1 MTAWYERLCGMAV
14 THFSWLAGDLDAFRR
29 KARGNVSDAFI
40 DALNFTGLELEPYEV
55 LLCSYAGALVAALAG
70 LLIDVAIFAMYGF
83 SLGAVGGLTL
93 VLLVAVT
100 LGLPLAA
107 LQFLSEYPKSLA
119 RHMKVH
125 SLGDI
130 PEVLSYIVMYL
141 KLVPNMEDGLRF
153 AARES
158 HTSLGR
164 DMRKLIWDLEIR
176 VYHSVDDAVTAF
188 ADMWGKWSDYLK
200 RALHLVR
207 SAVRENSQDARNMTL
222 NRSLSLVMEG
232 TRSSMTSFA
241 QQLHQPTLVIYSIGV
256 MIPLAL
262 IAMMPAASLVGLRLS
277 LVQIFLLYDIL
288 LPLALFAYI
297 RKVLRSRPAT
307 FNPPSIPDDHPAVEN
322 VNKRANLATAVG
334 IGAAIALPGVVFML
348 LPVFSFEGTLLS
360 FLAKPASQGGLNEY
374 FPVTLFILWG
384 VAAAVGIYCLGT
396 YRPYKKTRD
405 EIKAMEREFADSLYV
420 IGKRITEGKPAED
433 AFQYASQTLKGSKM
447 GSIFARTAFNLTA
460 IRTNLREALFDDE
473 YGSLK
478 HVYSDRI
485 RAVMRLFVEGVQK
498 SHEAA
503 GNAIVKIAEH
513 LKQLQDVEKGIKQS
527 LGTLTST
534 LRSTATLF
542 APMIAGVTLGITK
555 LISVVLGNI
564 DLSGMP
570 EDTPMGALS
579 GISGVS
585 FDVRPEYFVLV
596 IGIYVIELIFLLVR
610 FANGIDEGDDRVE
623 YLYGLG
629 QALPTAVAFFSIVT
643 ILAMALFGKMA

>member
-1 MTAWYERLCGMAV
+1 MTAWYERLCSLAV
-14 THFSWLAGDLDAFRR
+14 QHFSWLAGDLPAFKR
-29 KARGNVSDAFI
+29 KARDSVSEEFI
-40 DALNFTGLELEPYEV
+40 DALNFTGLQVEPYEV
-55 LLCSYAGALVAALAG
+55 LLCSYAGALVATMTAL
-70 LLIDVAIFAMYGF
+70 LLDVLVLAFYGF
-83 SLGAVGGLTL
+83 SIGAAGGLTL

-100 LGLPLAA
+100 IGLPLAA
-107 LQFLSEYPKSLA
+107 LQYLSEYPKSLA

-141 KLVPNMEDGLRF
+141 KLVPTMEDGLRF

-158 HTSLGR
+158 NTSLGK
-164 DMRKLIWDLEIR
+164 DLRKLIWDLEVR
-176 VYHSVDDAVTAF
+176 VYTSVDDAVTAF

-222 NRSLSLVMEG
+222 NRSLTLVMEG
-232 TRSSMTSFA
+232 TKSSMTSFA
-241 QQLHQPTLVIYSIGV
+241 QRLHQPTLVIYSIGV

-262 IAMMPAASLVGLRLS
+262 IAMMPAASLVGLQLS
-277 LVQIFLLYDIL
+277 LMHIFLLYDIL

-297 RKVLRSRPAT
+297 RKVLLSRPAT
-307 FNPPSIPDDHPAVEN
+307 FNPPSIPDDHPDVKG
-322 VNKRANLATAVG
+322 VNKRANLASAIS
-334 IGAAIALPGVVFML
+334 IGAAIALPGIVFML
-348 LPVFSFEGTLLS
+348 LPVFSFEGTPLS
-360 FLAKPASQGGLNEY
+360 FLAKPASQGGLNQY

-384 VAAAVGIYCLGT
+384 IAAAVGLYCLRT
-396 YRPYKKTRD
+396 YRPYKKVRD
-405 EIKAMEREFADSLYV
+405 EIKTMEREFSDSLYV

-433 AFQYASQTLKGSKM
+433 AFQYAAKTLEGSEM

-460 IRTNLREALFDDE
+460 MRTNLREALFDDE
-473 YGSLK
+473 YGSLR

-485 RAVMRLFVEGVQK
+485 RAVMGLFVEGVQK

-513 LKQLQDVEKGIKQS
+513 LKQLQDVEKGIRQS

-534 LRSTATLF
+534 LKSTATIF

-555 LISVVLGNI
+555 LISMVLGNI

-570 EDTPMGALS
+570 EDTTMSVFS

-585 FDVRPEYFVLV
+585 FNVRPEYFVLV
-596 IGIYVIELIFLLVR
+596 VGIYIIELIFLLIR
-610 FANGIDEGDDRVE
+610 FANGIDQGDDTIE
-623 YLYGLG
+623 YMYSLG

-643 ILAMALFGKMA
+643 ILAMALFGRMA

>member
-1 MTAWYERLCGMAV
+1 MTAWFEHLCRTAGQ
-14 THFSWLAGDLDAFRR
+14 HFAWLVGDLDAFQRQ
-29 KARGNVSDAFI
+29 ARHSVSDEFM
-40 DALNFTGLELEPYEV
+40 DALNFTGLQVEPYQV
-55 LLCSYAGALVAALAG
+55 LLCSYAGALLAALTA
-70 LLIDVAIFAMYGF
+70 LLLDVLILAFYGF
-83 SLGAVGGLTL
+83 SLSATGGLTL
-93 VLLVAVT
+93 VLLVAIT
-100 LGLPLAA
+100 LGFPLAA

-130 PEVLSYIVMYL
+130 PEVLSYMVMYL

-158 HTSLGR
+158 NTSLGK
-164 DMRKLIWDLEIR
+164 DLRKLIWDLEVR

-222 NRSLSLVMEG
+222 NRSLTLVMEG
-232 TRSSMTSFA
+232 TKSSMTSFA
-241 QQLHQPTLVIYSIGV
+241 QRLHQPTLVIYSIGV

-262 IAMMPAASLVGLRLS
+262 IAMMPAASLVGLQLS
-277 LVQIFLLYDIL
+277 LMHIFLLYDIL

-297 RKVLRSRPAT
+297 RRVLLSRPAT
-307 FNPPSIPDDHPAVEN
+307 FNPPSIPDDHPDVAG
-322 VNKRANLATAVG
+322 VNKRANLVSAAGV
-334 IGAAIALPGVVFML
+334 GAAIALPGVVFML
-348 LPVFSFEGTLLS
+348 LPFFSFQGTVLS

-384 VAAAVGIYCLGT
+384 IAAAVGLYCLGT
-396 YRPYKKTRD
+396 YRPYKKIRD
-405 EIKAMEREFADSLYV
+405 EIKTMEREFADSLYV

-433 AFQYASQTLKGSKM
+433 AFQYASQTLKGSQM
-447 GSIFARTAFNLTA
+447 GSMFARTAFNLTA
-460 IRTNLREALFDDE
+460 LRTNLREALFNGE

-485 RAVMRLFVEGVQK
+485 RAVMRLFIEGVQK

-513 LKQLQDVEKGIKQS
+513 LKQLQDVEKSIRQS

-534 LRSTATLF
+534 LKSTATIF

-555 LISVVLGNI
+555 LISVVLNNM
-564 DLSGMP
+564 DLSGVP
-570 EDTPMGALS
+570 EDTALGGLS
-579 GISGVS
+579 GLSGVS

-596 IGIYVIELIFLLVR
+596 IGIYVIELIFLLIR
-610 FANGIDEGDDRVE
+610 FANGIDEGDDKIE
-623 YLYGLG
+623 YMYSLG
-629 QALPTAVAFFSIVT
+629 QALPTAVAFFSLVT
-643 ILAMALFGKMA
+643 ILAMFMFGGMA